1 MTRDRQ
7 AGARPPDAS
16 DDEGNV
22 ADCRTSA
29 RKTNSTGRGDEDAFT
44 LIELLVVLALIA
56 GLTAFL
62 AGGLRDHPAAALH
75 SAQATLANLLT
86 AARTR
91 ALASGC
97 RVRVLVQADAAD
109 AGRFRRTLVLQ
120 QESGY
125 LSGDWFAT
133 TGVLSLPAG
142 VIVLPYEARAPEGLY
157 ENPGEWTKPSG
168 GRLHSSS
175 LSGAPVTATV
185 PGAAG
190 ETWDVIQFTPAG
202 TLSTGVGDLVLAT
215 VRIRAPG
222 SFAADESPVR
232 AGPPDRVRG
241 VVLSTYGVP
250 ALIAGRGGF

>member
-7 AGARPPDAS
+7 AGRRPPDAS
-16 DDEGNV
+16 DDEADV
-22 ADCRTSA
+22 AGRRASERATI
-29 RKTNSTGRGDEDAFT
+29 STGRGDEDAFT
-44 LIELLVVLALIA
+44 LIELLVVLALIV

-62 AGGLRDHPAAALH
+62 SVGLRDHPSAALH

-125 LSGDWFAT
+125 LSGDWSAT

-142 VIVLPYEARAPEGLY
+142 VIVLPYENRVPVD
-157 ENPGEWTKPSG
+157 
-168 GRLHSSS
+168 SSS
-175 LSGAPVTATV
+175 FRASGPN
-185 PGAAG
+185 
-190 ETWDVIQFTPAG
+190 
-202 TLSTGVGDLVLAT
+202 
-215 VRIRAPG
+215 R
-222 SFAADESPVR
+222 R
-232 AGPPDRVRG
+232 AGACIPRR
-241 VVLSTYGVP
+241 SP
-250 ALIAGRGGF
+250 ALP